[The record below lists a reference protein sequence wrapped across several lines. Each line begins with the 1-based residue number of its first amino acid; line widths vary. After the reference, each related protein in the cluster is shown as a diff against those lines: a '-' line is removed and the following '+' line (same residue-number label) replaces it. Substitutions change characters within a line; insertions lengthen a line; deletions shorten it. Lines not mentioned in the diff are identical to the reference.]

1 MADIVFRYP
10 QMSKAVS
17 DIQTLATNYSSIA
30 ATFENDFLAA
40 ISSWEGDS
48 KEKMQS
54 FITGAVKEYMDTTIN
69 KLLNGFAELLQ
80 ANIDQM
86 SKADAEIANN
96 IPTTLS

>member
-10 QMSKAVS
+10 EMGKAVS
-17 DIQTLATNYSSIA
+17 DIQTLATQYSTIA
-30 ATFENDFLAA
+30 KDFEQEFLAA
-40 ISSWEGDS
+40 IASWEGDS
-48 KEKMQS
+48 KDKMQA
-54 FITGAVKEYMDTTIN
+54 FINGAVMNYMDTTIS

-86 SKADAEIANN
+86 SKADTEIASN